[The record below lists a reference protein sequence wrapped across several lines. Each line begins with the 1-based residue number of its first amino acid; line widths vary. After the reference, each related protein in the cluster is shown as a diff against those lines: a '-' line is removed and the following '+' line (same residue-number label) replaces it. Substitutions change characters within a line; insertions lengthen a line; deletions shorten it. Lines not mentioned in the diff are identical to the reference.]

1 MREYSGIKRK
11 SRMVCSGILLIV
23 GVVLLSGGTEAGAWA
38 EIRTAG
44 GDAAAWLVKG
54 ALRQKAAGVKYKV
67 VGVFQRD
74 KQFIGGSAVADVTEQ
89 VEFEF
94 NWPLEEGVQPKVL
107 SNIPTKVDNL
117 RDGSAVCP
125 APILKGAYEHFD
137 LKSITVIGTMF
148 GLVGERRTPDMDE
161 YVGGGGCKGTH
172 PVQGQVREE
181 QLLVTLPPEFFA
193 GQLAK
198 GQELKQQDQGW
209 TWTFTPLP

>member
-1 MREYSGIKRK
+1 MPMTGLALPVIA
-11 SRMVCSGILLIV
+11 
-23 GVVLLSGGTEAGAWA
+23 GVVLLSGGA
-38 EIRTAG
+38 ETSTGRDWKTGSDTYAI
-44 GDAAAWLVKG
+44 WEVKSPS
-54 ALRQKAAGVKYKV
+54 RQKAAGVTYKV

-94 NWPLEEGVQPKVL
+94 TWPLVEGVQPKVL
-107 SNIPTKVDNL
+107 PNIPTKVDNL

-125 APILKGAYEHFD
+125 APVLKSTYEHFD
-137 LKSITVIGTMF
+137 LKNIAVIGTMF
-148 GLVGERRTPDMDE
+148 GLVGERRTPDMEE

-181 QLLVTLPPEFFA
+181 QLLVTVPPEIFA
-193 GQLAK
+193 GGVPK
-198 GQELKQQDQGW
+198 GQVLKQQDQGW

>member
-1 MREYSGIKRK
+1 MAMAALVIPL
-11 SRMVCSGILLIV
+11 VA
-23 GVVLLSGGTEAGAWA
+23 GVVLLCGGIDANAWTGWKTGIVA
-38 EIRTAG
+38 ANVLQVK
-44 GDAAAWLVKG
+44 DAS
-54 ALRQKAAGVKYKV
+54 RQKAAGVKYKV
-67 VGVFQRD
+67 VGLFQRE

-94 NWPLEEGVQPKVL
+94 SWPLEEGVQPKVL
-107 SNIPTKVDNL
+107 PNIPTKVDTL

-125 APILKGAYEHFD
+125 APMLKGTYEHFD

-161 YVGGGGCKGTH
+161 YVGGGGCNGTH

-181 QLLVTLPPEFFA
+181 QLLVTLPPELLA
-193 GQLAK
+193 GPVPK
-198 GQELKQQDQGW
+198 GQVLKQHDQGW

>member
-1 MREYSGIKRK
+1 MAVAALVIPL
-11 SRMVCSGILLIV
+11 VA
-23 GVVLLSGGTEAGAWA
+23 GVVLLCGGIEASAWTDWKRGVVA
-38 EIRTAG
+38 TDI
-44 GDAAAWLVKG
+44 LQVKS
-54 ALRQKAAGVKYKV
+54 ASRQKAAGVKYKV
-67 VGVFQRD
+67 VGLFQRE

-94 NWPLEEGVQPKVL
+94 SWPLEEGAQPKVL
-107 SNIPTKVDNL
+107 PNILTKVDNL

-125 APILKGAYEHFD
+125 APVLKGTYEHFD

-181 QLLVTLPPEFFA
+181 PLLVAVPPEL
-193 GQLAK
+193 LARPMPK
-198 GQELKQQDQGW
+198 GQVLKQHEQGW

>member
-1 MREYSGIKRK
+1 MAALVIPL
-11 SRMVCSGILLIV
+11 VA
-23 GVVLLSGGTEAGAWA
+23 GVVLLCGGIDANAWTGWKTGIVA
-38 EIRTAG
+38 ANVLQVK
-44 GDAAAWLVKG
+44 DAS
-54 ALRQKAAGVKYKV
+54 RQKAAGVKYKV
-67 VGVFQRD
+67 VGLFQRE

-94 NWPLEEGVQPKVL
+94 SWPLEEGVQPKVL
-107 SNIPTKVDNL
+107 PNIPTKVDTL

-125 APILKGAYEHFD
+125 APMLKGTYEHFD

-181 QLLVTLPPEFFA
+181 QLLVTLPPELLA
-193 GQLAK
+193 GPVPK
-198 GQELKQQDQGW
+198 GQVLKQHDQGW